1 MQENVPGATEL
12 DVSRLPREGMYH
24 VLRDTIYGEGS
35 IPEDLSP
42 SGWTYWDKTD
52 CWYRAHGDTG
62 INSVTLTYA
71 NLENGCGFFQF
82 ENAFGQTCSIGFVL
96 GQTEQDA
103 GHVYLRSCIA
113 L

>member
-1 MQENVPGATEL
+1 
-12 DVSRLPREGMYH
+12 MYQ

-42 SGWTYWDKTD
+42 SGWTYWDETD
-52 CWYRAHGDTG
+52 CWYHAHGDTG
-62 INSVTLTYA
+62 IKSVVL
-71 NLENGCGFFQF
+71 
-82 ENAFGQTCSIGFVL
+82 VL